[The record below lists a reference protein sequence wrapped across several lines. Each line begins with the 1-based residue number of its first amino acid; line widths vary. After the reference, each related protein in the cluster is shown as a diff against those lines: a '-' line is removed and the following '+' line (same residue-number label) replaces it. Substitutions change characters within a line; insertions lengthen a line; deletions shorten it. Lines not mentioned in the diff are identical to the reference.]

1 MPHLTRGTLLQ
12 QGTTFDGLFAQPCT
26 TATSAFR
33 PCESGCVR
41 FGTLGVLAYVG
52 AEGVGSVGAL
62 LLGFLGLSFLVGG
75 LLANPGCE
83 ITALANIFL
92 PRDKRMHFL

>member
-1 MPHLTRGTLLQ
+1 MDSLRSLARLPPLLF
-12 QGTTFDGLFAQPCT
+12 GRVSRVVFGI
-26 TATSAFR
+26 
-33 PCESGCVR
+33 
-41 FGTLGVLAYVG
+41 GTLGVLSYVG
-52 AEGVGSVGAL
+52 AEGVGPVGAL

>member
-1 MPHLTRGTLLQ
+1 M
-12 QGTTFDGLFAQPCT
+12 
-26 TATSAFR
+26 
-33 PCESGCVR
+33 
-41 FGTLGVLAYVG
+41 GVLAYVG
-52 AEGVGSVGAL
+52 TEGVGPVGAL

-75 LLANPGCE
+75 LVANPGCE

>member
-1 MPHLTRGTLLQ
+1 MDSLRSLARLPPLLF
-12 QGTTFDGLFAQPCT
+12 GRVSRVVFGI
-26 TATSAFR
+26 
-33 PCESGCVR
+33 
-41 FGTLGVLAYVG
+41 GTLGVLAYVG
-52 AEGVGSVGAL
+52 ADGVGPVGAL

-83 ITALANIFL
+83 ITALVNIFL

>member
-1 MPHLTRGTLLQ
+1 MDSLRSIARLPP
-12 QGTTFDGLFAQPCT
+12 LFFGRV
-26 TATSAFR
+26 SRVVF
-33 PCESGCVR
+33 GI
-41 FGTLGVLAYVG
+41 GTLGVLAYVG
-52 AEGVGSVGAL
+52 AEGVGLVGAL

>member
-1 MPHLTRGTLLQ
+1 MDSWRSLARLPPLL
-12 QGTTFDGLFAQPCT
+12 
-26 TATSAFR
+26 FR
-33 PCESGCVR
+33 RVSRIVFGI
-41 FGTLGVLAYVG
+41 GTLGVLGYVG
-52 AEGVGSVGAL
+52 ADDVGPVGTL

-75 LLANPGCE
+75 VLANPGCE